1 MEVFIYFLLVG
12 LIILGVLKL
21 RNLLRAKR
29 DAKHIAR
36 VEKELQKIREK
47 DNK

>member
-1 MEVFIYFLLVG
+1 MEVLIYLVLVG
-12 LIILGVLKL
+12 LMILGVIKL
-21 RNLLRAKR
+21 RNLFRAKR

-47 DNK
+47 ENK